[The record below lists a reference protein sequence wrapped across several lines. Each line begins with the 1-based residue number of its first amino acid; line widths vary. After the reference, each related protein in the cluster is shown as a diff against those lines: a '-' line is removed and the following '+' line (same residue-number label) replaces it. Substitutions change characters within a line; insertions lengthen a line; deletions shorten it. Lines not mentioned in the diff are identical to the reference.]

1 MDVLDYRMELN
12 PKQTRGTLTVRKIA
26 YVEDMN
32 HGFYFYPEG
41 EALMAVPYGDMGQV
55 LHFTEPNTFHLYL
68 FRKDAAYAKAAFRKF
83 LKENGLE
90 EASKAVAKKSF
101 EPAEDLI
108 PMPLDKEIRE
118 QIRKDDR
125 SKLIHRGSSAN

>member
-1 MDVLDYRMELN
+1 MELN

-26 YVEDMN
+26 DVEDMN

-41 EALMAVPYGDMGQV
+41 EALMAVPYGDYGAGAAF
-55 LHFTEPNTFHLYL
+55 HGTEYL
-68 FRKDAAYAKAAFRKF
+68 SPVPVSEGCAYAKAAFRKF

-101 EPAEDLI
+101 EPAED
-108 PMPLDKEIRE
+108 
-118 QIRKDDR
+118 
-125 SKLIHRGSSAN
+125 

>member
-26 YVEDMN
+26 DVEDMN

-55 LHFTEPNTFHLYL
+55 LRFTEPNTFHLYL

-83 LKENGLE
+83 LKENGL
-90 EASKAVAKKSF
+90 
-101 EPAEDLI
+101 
-108 PMPLDKEIRE
+108 
-118 QIRKDDR
+118 
-125 SKLIHRGSSAN
+125 

>member
-26 YVEDMN
+26 DVEDMN

-101 EPAEDLI
+101 EPAED
-108 PMPLDKEIRE
+108 
-118 QIRKDDR
+118 QIGRA
-125 SKLIHRGSSAN
+125 HV

>member
-1 MDVLDYRMELN
+1 MLR
-12 PKQTRGTLTVRKIA
+12 
-26 YVEDMN
+26 
-32 HGFYFYPEG
+32 
-41 EALMAVPYGDMGQV
+41 
-55 LHFTEPNTFHLYL
+55 FTEPNTFHLYL

-101 EPAEDLI
+101 ELAEDLI
-108 PMPLDKEIRE
+108 PLPLDKEIRE